1 MNLARDVKANRKV
14 FYRYISRKR
23 KTRANLRLLMNE
35 AGDLVIKDMEKAK
48 IQNAFFTLG
57 FTGQTTLLHS
67 QVPETNGKVRSKED
81 LP

>member
-1 MNLARDVKANRKV
+1 
-14 FYRYISRKR
+14 
-23 KTRANLRLLMNE
+23 MNE